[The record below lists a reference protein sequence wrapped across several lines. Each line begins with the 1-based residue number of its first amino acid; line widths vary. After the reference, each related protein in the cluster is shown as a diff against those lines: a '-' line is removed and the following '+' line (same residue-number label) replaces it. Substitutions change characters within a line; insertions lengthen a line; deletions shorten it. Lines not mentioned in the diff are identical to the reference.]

1 MLHNNRINVPFII
14 KNKLKLNK
22 MTTTDRGLIKKA
34 NQLDFNSW
42 HEVNGLIELTD
53 DREVLEA
60 LFLIRRV
67 LKARLKKEYNKNNS

>member
-1 MLHNNRINVPFII
+1 
-14 KNKLKLNK
+14 
-22 MTTTDRGLIKKA
+22 MTKADRNLIKTA
-34 NQLDFNSW
+34 NQLSSNSW

-60 LFLIRRV
+60 LYLIRRV

>member
-1 MLHNNRINVPFII
+1 
-14 KNKLKLNK
+14 
-22 MTTTDRGLIKKA
+22 MTTTDRGLIKQA
-34 NQLDFNSW
+34 NQLHFNSW

-67 LKARLKKEYNKNNS
+67 LKARLKKEYNNNNS